1 MSKKFA
7 IVNSFKYFHDGG
19 PYHIETSPLI
29 YKANQWTGFYMIGAA
44 VTKELI
50 YKSTG
55 KFPIF
60 LWKILAGKTFRHFWF
75 TSLVSSLKLIE
86 MSVVVMRNLFSYANI
101 IDR

>member
-29 YKANQWTGFYMIGAA
+29 YKANQWTGFYMIGTA

-60 LWKILAGKTFRHFWF
+60 LWKILAGKTFRH
-75 TSLVSSLKLIE
+75 LVYI
-86 MSVVVMRNLFSYANI
+86 FGFIAQAN
-101 IDR
+101 